1 MAYTVDGELCVAC
14 GFCVGH
20 CPEVFAFN
28 AAGVAE
34 AVDTATGEAAA
45 PFRKHKSG
53 PAPPDPIKKAVA
65 SPRLFFIDFARF
77 PALCISRKIP

>member
-34 AVDTATGEAAA
+34 AVDTATGEAAGRA
-45 PFRKHKSG
+45 AEAMENCPT
-53 PAPPDPIKKAVA
+53 AA
-65 SPRLFFIDFARF
+65 
-77 PALCISRKIP
+77 ISQT